1 MKINKNNDR
10 PIKAALDELLKTY
23 HLDEKMGQ
31 VKLVNSWE
39 EIMGKAVAHRTT
51 ELIIREKK
59 LYVSL
64 SSASLRQELFQ
75 SREKILQL
83 LNEAVG
89 IKVIDEV
96 IFR

>member
-1 MKINKNNDR
+1 MKRNNDR
-10 PIKAALDELLKTY
+10 PIKAALDELLRTY

-51 ELIIREKK
+51 ELIIRDKK

-75 SREKILQL
+75 ARDKILIL
-83 LNEAVG
+83 LNEAAG
-89 IKVIDEV
+89 AKVIDEV

>member
-1 MKINKNNDR
+1 MKRNNDR
-10 PIKAALDELLKTY
+10 PIKAALDELLRTY

-51 ELIIREKK
+51 ELIIRDKK
-59 LYVSL
+59 LFVSL

-75 SREKILQL
+75 ARDKILLL
-83 LNEAVG
+83 LNEAAG
-89 IKVIDEV
+89 AKVIDEV

>member
-1 MKINKNNDR
+1 MKKQNDR
-10 PIKAALDELLKTY
+10 PIKSAVDELLRNY
-23 HLDEKMGQ
+23 HLDDKMGQ

-39 EIMGKAVAHRTT
+39 EVMGKAVAHRTT

-59 LYVSL
+59 LFVSL

-75 SREKILQL
+75 AREKILQL
-83 LNEAVG
+83 LNEAAG
-89 IKVIDEV
+89 SKVIDEV

>member
-1 MKINKNNDR
+1 MKKNNDS
-10 PIKAALDELLKTY
+10 PIKSAIDELLKSY

-51 ELIIREKK
+51 ELIIRDKK

-75 SREKILQL
+75 SRDKILGL
-83 LNEAVG
+83 LNDAVG
-89 IKVIDEV
+89 KHDEL
-96 IFR
+96 

>member
-1 MKINKNNDR
+1 MKRNNDR
-10 PIKAALDELLKTY
+10 PIKLAVEELLKTY

-59 LYVSL
+59 LFVSL

-75 SREKILQL
+75 ERERILKM
-83 LNEAVG
+83 LNEAAG
-89 IKVIDEV
+89 SQVIDEV

>member
-1 MKINKNNDR
+1 MKRNNDR
-10 PIKAALDELLKTY
+10 PIKAALDELLRSY

-51 ELIIREKK
+51 ELIIRDKK
-59 LYVSL
+59 LFVSL

-75 SREKILQL
+75 ARDKILLL
-83 LNEAVG
+83 LNEAAG
-89 IKVIDEV
+89 AKVIDEV

>member
-1 MKINKNNDR
+1 MKKNNDR
-10 PIKAALDELLKTY
+10 PIKSSVDELLRNY
-23 HLDEKMGQ
+23 HLEDKMGQ

-39 EIMGKAVAHRTT
+39 TVMGKAVAHRTT

-59 LYVSL
+59 LFVSL

-75 SREKILQL
+75 AREKILQL
-83 LNEAVG
+83 LNEAAG
-89 IKVIDEV
+89 AKVIDEV

>member
-1 MKINKNNDR
+1 MKKHNDR
-10 PIKAALDELLKTY
+10 PIKSAVDELLKSY

-51 ELIIREKK
+51 ELIIRDKK

-75 SREKILQL
+75 SRDKILGL
-83 LNEAVG
+83 LNEAAG
-89 IKVIDEV
+89 KIVIDEV

>member
-1 MKINKNNDR
+1 MKKNNDR
-10 PIKAALDELLKTY
+10 PIKSAVDELLRTY

-51 ELIIREKK
+51 ELMIRDKK
-59 LYVSL
+59 LFVSL
-64 SSASLRQELFQ
+64 NSASLRQELFQ
-75 SREKILQL
+75 SRDKILIL
-83 LNEAVG
+83 LNEAAG
-89 IKVIDEV
+89 STVINDV

>member
-1 MKINKNNDR
+1 MKRNNDR
-10 PIKAALDELLKTY
+10 PIKSAVDELLRNY

-39 EIMGKAVAHRTT
+39 GIMGKAVAHRTT
-51 ELIIREKK
+51 ELIIRERK
-59 LYVSL
+59 LFVSL

-75 SREKILQL
+75 AREKILEL
-83 LNEAVG
+83 LNEAAG
-89 IKVIDEV
+89 AKVIDEV

>member
-1 MKINKNNDR
+1 MKKNNDR
-10 PIKAALDELLKTY
+10 PIKSAVDELLRNY
-23 HLDEKMGQ
+23 HLEDKMGQ

-39 EIMGKAVAHRTT
+39 TVMGKAVAHRTT

-59 LYVSL
+59 LFVSL

-75 SREKILQL
+75 AREKILQL
-83 LNEAVG
+83 LNEAAG
-89 IKVIDEV
+89 AKVIDEV

>member
-1 MKINKNNDR
+1 MKKNNDR
-10 PIKAALDELLKTY
+10 PIKSAVEELLRTY

-51 ELIIREKK
+51 ELIVRDKK
-59 LYVSL
+59 LFVSL

-75 SREKILQL
+75 SRDKILQL
-83 LNEAVG
+83 LNDAVG
-89 IKVIDEV
+89 TKVIDEV